1 MGILIAY
8 GIGFLCIIFPKVC
21 AKVIAELLDQ
31 ITQYKY
37 GAATKEQKQ
46 VRPVFSVIVGIII
59 LSFAYA
65 IQTKGID

>member
-31 ITQYKY
+31 LTKYKY
-37 GAATKEQKQ
+37 GATTEEQKQ
-46 VRPVFSVIVGIII
+46 VRPVFSVIVGIVII
-59 LSFAYA
+59 SFTYA
-65 IQTKGID
+65 IQIKSID